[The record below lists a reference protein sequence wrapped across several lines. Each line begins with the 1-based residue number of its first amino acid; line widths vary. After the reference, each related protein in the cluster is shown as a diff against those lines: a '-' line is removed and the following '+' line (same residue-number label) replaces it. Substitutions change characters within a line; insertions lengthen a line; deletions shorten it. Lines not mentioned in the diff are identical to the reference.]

1 MELLPQS
8 IWAIGCVFARVG
20 ALMMLAP
27 GIGDSFVPARARLM
41 VALFMAILLA
51 PIIGGQIP
59 PLPADVS
66 DMALMLIKEIVIG
79 LSLGLGTR
87 ILFSALATAGA
98 IAGFQTGLAMATAF
112 DPSQNQQ
119 GAVFGTLLALL
130 GTALVFETN
139 THHWFISG
147 AVTSYANFIPG
158 AALPLGDIAQFTMR
172 AFSQA
177 FSLAIQMTAPL
188 LLFGLVINFAMGII
202 NRIAP
207 TIQVFFIGQPIQVL
221 LGIMLFSITAGAGMM
236 VWLDAIADAGKSLN

>member
-1 MELLPQS
+1 
-8 IWAIGCVFARVG
+8 
-20 ALMMLAP
+20 MMLAP

-41 VALFMAILLA
+41 VSLFMAILIA
-51 PIIGGQIP
+51 PVVANTVP
-59 PLPADVS
+59 ALPAQAA
-66 DMALMLIKEIVIG
+66 DMAFMLLKEILIG

-98 IAGFQTGLAMATAF
+98 IAGMQTGLSMATAF

-130 GTALVFETN
+130 GTTLIFQTD

-147 AVTSYANFIPG
+147 AVRSYANFAPS
-158 AALPLGDIAQFTMR
+158 AALPLGDIAQFTIK

-177 FSLAIQMTAPL
+177 FALAIQITAPL
-188 LLFGLVINFAMGII
+188 LLYGIVMNIAMGIV

-207 TIQVFFIGQPIQVL
+207 SIQVFFIGQPIQVL
-221 LGIMLFSITAGAGMM
+221 LGIMLFSVTTGAGMM
-236 VWLDAIADAGKSLN
+236 VWLNVIADAGKSLN